1 MTKPSSLIEPLIAL
15 PAGVFR
21 ALALTRRAAYDRGFL
36 RTIDVGVPVI
46 SIGNITAGGTG
57 KTPLTAM
64 VVDDLKKRGISS
76 AIVSRGYGGTETGPI
91 RVGSGGQ
98 RDVARRFGDEPAW
111 LAARDPD
118 TPVFIGAD
126 RVAAAL
132 MAIRDVQP
140 KVIVADD
147 AFQHRRLHRSMD
159 VVVLD
164 STQPTWH
171 YRPLPLGRAREDLS
185 SMRRAQSVFITKINL
200 APVEQLTWL
209 RKTIGAFRE
218 RTGFSVFEFESAIA
232 GYYPLEKGP
241 ACLESQSDLRKARV
255 LLVSGIGRPHTFE
268 ELVRKSGADIAEHMI
283 FRDHHS

>member
-1 MTKPSSLIEPLIAL
+1 
-15 PAGVFR
+15 
-21 ALALTRRAAYDRGFL
+21 
-36 RTIDVGVPVI
+36 
-46 SIGNITAGGTG
+46 
-57 KTPLTAM
+57 
-64 VVDDLKKRGISS
+64 
-76 AIVSRGYGGTETGPI
+76 
-91 RVGSGGQ
+91 
-98 RDVARRFGDEPAW
+98 
-111 LAARDPD
+111 
-118 TPVFIGAD
+118 
-126 RVAAAL
+126 
-132 MAIRDVQP
+132 
-140 KVIVADD
+140 
-147 AFQHRRLHRSMD
+147 
-159 VVVLD
+159 LD

-283 FRDHHS
+283 FRDHHSYTENDLKDVERHAADAPVDAIIITEKDAVKLTDWKTSVPCFVSRLQARPVSSLDKFYENIDRLLL